1 MPAEVDLVET
11 AVSFDKGCF
20 IGQEPVTR
28 LHRRGHA
35 NRGPRRLALSASVE
49 PGTVLEL
56 EGKEAGVVT
65 SVAGPP
71 WLDVPRAIGIV
82 RVEVPEGAALTA
94 GATTATT
101 LA

>member
-1 MPAEVDLVET
+1 
-11 AVSFDKGCF
+11 
-20 IGQEPVTR
+20 
-28 LHRRGHA
+28 
-35 NRGPRRLALSASVE
+35 
-49 PGTVLEL
+49 
-56 EGKEAGVVT
+56 
-65 SVAGPP
+65 VAGPP